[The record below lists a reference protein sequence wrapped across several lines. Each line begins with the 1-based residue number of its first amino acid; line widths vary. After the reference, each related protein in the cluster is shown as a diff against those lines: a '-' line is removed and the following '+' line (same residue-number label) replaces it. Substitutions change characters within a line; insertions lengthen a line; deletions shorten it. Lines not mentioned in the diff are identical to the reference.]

1 MIDYLQRKQNIEN
14 ITTVIDNL
22 SRLKT
27 SSTFAIDGQ
36 WGCGKTFLLDL
47 LEEELSSV
55 KKNSSN
61 DSRYFIIRYDCW
73 KNNFYSE
80 PVIPMI
86 SSIMEAAD
94 CTSAA
99 TTNGIFEALK
109 ESAVNCIGNML
120 KNTMGIN
127 PIEILSNFDEH
138 IKEQEISTFAFDN
151 LISLKKALDAVRDSI
166 KEVAKQKTILFFVDE
181 LDRCLPEYSI
191 HVLENIHH
199 IFSDIDNFITLLAID
214 QTELNQVIRT
224 AYGPDINVAA
234 YLKKIIDFYIRLD
247 FGKLNS
253 NYINK
258 YAHFT
263 AHFTGSEATISWCHS
278 TILTLMNSL
287 DIRTQEKIWKKAEL
301 LHCMITTQQ
310 VDYSC
315 LVYELLV
322 LIQDYYF
329 RNANNLTIKNFQKTV
344 DHLLSQSSTSTQNR
358 SYCAKR
364 YIELTDHPSARII
377 WYQEGLEFTQ
387 NPINQPKDSHF
398 RRHACPYADSI
409 KHDDALMQ
417 KFTQL
422 SQIIE

>member
-1 MIDYLQRKQNIEN
+1 MHVQDPDGLQVIQN
-14 ITTVIDNL
+14 
-22 SRLKT
+22 
-27 SSTFAIDGQ
+27 
-36 WGCGKTFLLDL
+36 LLH
-47 LEEELSSV
+47 
-55 KKNSSN
+55 
-61 DSRYFIIRYDCW
+61 
-73 KNNFYSE
+73 NFYSE